1 MIRVLIADE
10 SERITE
16 NLVRRLDTEN
26 DIVVAGTSKDGEYA
40 VQEAL
45 RLQPDVAVIDTGLP
59 GLDGVQTTEMLAQHL
74 PNTGVIMTSMEGE
87 NEAYRRAMLAGARE
101 FLQKPFTGDEL
112 VAAIRRVHAFQLKK
126 SEAASAA
133 AVVEVEAGRAAV
145 VPIRLGQVFTV
156 MSGKGGVGKSVIATN
171 LAIALASPAGA
182 RVALCDL
189 SLQFGDVAALLN
201 LPIEKSIVNLAENDA
216 VTDPDVIRDVL
227 ADGPEG
233 IKVLVAPVSPELADY
248 VTTQHLRVLLDELRQ
263 NFDFVIID
271 GPSYLNEIT
280 LEALESADAVVVIT
294 DLSVTAVKNTRLLLA
309 VMDVL
314 KIDERRIHLVDN
326 HHRGELGGLDKAAA
340 ESHLKQQIIL
350 QIPYDPSAMET
361 SISRGVPLLVGSPTS
376 AASDAIR
383 ALAKHLVPTI
393 PTTAPSPPETPP
405 TPQSKKKQRRILG
418 FAKS

>member
-10 SERITE
+10 SDRITE
-16 NLVRRLDTEN
+16 NVVRRLDTEN
-26 DIVVAGTSKDGEYA
+26 DIVVAGTCKDGEYA

-45 RLQPDVAVIDTGLP
+45 RLQPDVAIIDTGLP

-101 FLQKPFTGDEL
+101 YLQKPFTGDEL
-112 VAAIRRVHAFQLKK
+112 VAAVHRVHAFQLKK
-126 SEAASAA
+126 SDAVSAA
-133 AVVEVEAGRAAV
+133 AVVEVQAGRAAV

-156 MSGKGGVGKSVIATN
+156 MSGKGGVGKSVVATN
-171 LAIALASPAGA
+171 LAIALASQAKA
-182 RVALCDL
+182 RVVLCDL

-201 LPIEKSIVNLAENDA
+201 LPIEKSIVDLAENDA

-248 VTTQHLRVLLDELRQ
+248 VTTQHLRVLLEELRQ
-263 NFDFVIID
+263 TFDFVVID

-280 LEALESADAVVVIT
+280 LEALESADAVVLIT

-314 KIDERRIHLVDN
+314 KVDEHRINLVDN

-340 ESHLKQQIIL
+340 ESHLKHPIAL
-350 QIPYDPSAMET
+350 QIPHDVSAMET
-361 SISRGVPLLVGSPTS
+361 SISRGVPLMVASPTS
-376 AASDAIR
+376 PAADAIR
-383 ALAKHLVPTI
+383 QLAKHLVPTI
-393 PTTAPSPPETPP
+393 PSTQGPPETPAP
-405 TPQSKKKQRRILG
+405 PPLKKKQRRILG

>member
-16 NLVRRLDTEN
+16 NVVRRLDSEN

-112 VAAIRRVHAFQLKK
+112 VAAVRRVHAFQLKK

-133 AVVEVEAGRAAV
+133 TVADVQAGRAAV

-156 MSGKGGVGKSVIATN
+156 MAGKGGVGKSVVATN
-171 LAIALASPAGA
+171 LAIALGGQSGA

-201 LPIEKSIVNLAENDA
+201 LPIDKSIADLAANDA
-216 VTDPDVIRDVL
+216 VADTEAIKDVL

-248 VTTQHLRVLLDELRQ
+248 VTTQHLRALLDELRQ

-280 LEALESADAVVVIT
+280 LEALESADAVVVVT

-326 HHRGELGGLDKAAA
+326 HHRGEVGGLDKAAA
-340 ESHLKQQIIL
+340 ESHLKQEIVL
-350 QIPYDPSAMET
+350 HIPYDAPAMET
-361 SISRGVPLLVGSPTS
+361 SISRGIPLLMGSPS
-376 AASDAIR
+376 SPAADAIR
-383 ALAKHLVPTI
+383 SLAQHLVPTI
-393 PTTAPSPPETPP
+393 STTTQGPTETPS
-405 TPQSKKKQRRILG
+405 TQQLKKKQRRILG